1 MGVTA
6 KLQHILLMAPTR
18 REEGY
23 DESVGISLDSYA
35 VKFKRKHDDFPSL
48 RFLEYVG
55 ELGR

>member
-1 MGVTA
+1 
-6 KLQHILLMAPTR
+6 MAPTR

-23 DESVGISLDSYA
+23 DESVGIHLDSYS

-48 RFLEYVG
+48 RVLKYVG

>member
-1 MGVTA
+1 MRVTA
-6 KLQHILLMAPTR
+6 KLQHKLLMAPTR

-23 DESVGISLDSYA
+23 DESVGIHLDSYS

-48 RFLEYVG
+48 RVLKYVG